1 MVLQDYLSATAGR
14 CIIFG
19 ILVKIVTKIISMKD
33 ILLRYAAYNLWANN
47 KIADVLKKL
56 PDTQLDQETGSS
68 FGSLRK
74 TVYHMWDM
82 ESLWYQRL
90 QLVEQAVWPSAGFE
104 GSFTEACSRWQHQS
118 GILVDWVGQVQPVR
132 LEHVVA
138 YYDTRKQYCKS
149 TVIEILMQVFN
160 HATYH
165 RGQLVTLLRQAGITK
180 IPVTDY
186 SEFTRSKR

>member
-1 MVLQDYLSATAGR
+1 MR
-14 CIIFG
+14 
-19 ILVKIVTKIISMKD
+19 D
-33 ILLRYAAYNLWANN
+33 ILLSYAVYNIWANG

-56 PDTQLDQETGSS
+56 PEAQLDHETGSS

-74 TVYHMWDM
+74 TAYHMWDI

-90 QLVEQAVWPSAGFE
+90 HLTEQAVKPTVSFD
-104 GSFTEACSRWQHQS
+104 GSFAEACGLWQQQS
-118 GILVDWVGQVQPVR
+118 QSLLDWVKKASPVK

-160 HATYH
+160 HATFH
-165 RGQLVTLLRQAGITK
+165 RGQLVTMLRQAGINK

-186 SEFTRSKR
+186 SEFTKGRKITL

>member
-1 MVLQDYLSATAGR
+1 
-14 CIIFG
+14 
-19 ILVKIVTKIISMKD
+19 MKD
-33 ILLRYAAYNLWANN
+33 ILLSYAAYNVWANN
-47 KIADVLKKL
+47 RIADVLKKL

-74 TVYHMWDM
+74 TAYHMWDV

-90 QLVEQAVWPSAGFE
+90 HLVEQAVRPSTGFE
-104 GSFTEACSRWQHQS
+104 GTFAEACARWQQQS
-118 GILVDWVGQVQPVR
+118 QLLADWVKQVQPVR
-132 LEHVVA
+132 LQHVVA

-160 HATYH
+160 HTTYH

-186 SEFTRSKR
+186 SEFTRSRKS

>member
-1 MVLQDYLSATAGR
+1 
-14 CIIFG
+14 
-19 ILVKIVTKIISMKD
+19 MKD
-33 ILLRYAAYNLWANN
+33 ILLSYAAYNLWANN

-68 FGSLRK
+68 FGTLRK
-74 TVYHMWDM
+74 TVYHMWDV

-90 QLVEQAVWPSAGFE
+90 HLVEQAVKPSPAFE
-104 GSFTEACSRWQHQS
+104 GSFQDACARWQEQS
-118 GILVDWVGQVQPVR
+118 VKLADWVRTVQPVR
-132 LEHVVA
+132 LQHVVA

-165 RGQLVTLLRQAGITK
+165 RGQLVTLLRQAGINK

-186 SEFTRSKR
+186 SEFTRGRK

>member
-1 MVLQDYLSATAGR
+1 
-14 CIIFG
+14 
-19 ILVKIVTKIISMKD
+19 MKD
-33 ILLRYAAYNLWANN
+33 ILLSYAAYNLWANN
-47 KIADVLKKL
+47 RIAGVLMKL

-68 FGSLRK
+68 FGTLRK
-74 TVYHMWDM
+74 TVYHMWDA

-90 QLVEQAVWPSAGFE
+90 QLTEQVVKPASGFDDTF
-104 GSFTEACSRWQHQS
+104 SVACARWQAQS
-118 GILVDWVGQVQPVR
+118 VRLADWVRDVQPVR

-186 SEFTRSKR
+186 SEFIRGRK

>member
-1 MVLQDYLSATAGR
+1 
-14 CIIFG
+14 
-19 ILVKIVTKIISMKD
+19 MKD
-33 ILLRYAAYNLWANN
+33 ILLSYAAYNRWANN
-47 KIADVLKKL
+47 RIADVLKKL

-68 FGSLRK
+68 FGTLRK
-74 TVYHMWDM
+74 TIYHMWDA

-90 QLVEQAVWPSAGFE
+90 ELAEQAVKPATGFK
-104 GSFTEACSRWQHQS
+104 GSFADACTHWLRQS
-118 GILVDWVGQVQPVR
+118 AQLADWVRDVQPAR
-132 LEHVVA
+132 LNHVVA
-138 YYDTRKQYCKS
+138 YYNTRKQYCKS

-186 SEFTRSKR
+186 SAFTRGKK